1 MSEGVARAGLIEGAG
16 PADRYG
22 RLAPEPEVL
31 VAIALAVEEC
41 WPRPACQAP
50 APASGWRR
58 AAPSWRFS
66 GRWWSGAVTLRR
78 ERPGS

>member
-1 MSEGVARAGLIEGAG
+1 MSERAALGELLDGAG

-22 RLAPEPEVL
+22 RLAPAPEVL

-41 WPRPACQAP
+41 WPRPEPRP

-66 GRWWSGAVTLRR
+66 GRWWSGAVALRR